1 MTGFAARNR
10 NLRQPSRRPGRPRP
24 RAISLA
30 LRAAFHAGA
39 WFALSACAQSTA
51 PVVPPPQLVAAA
63 SPMAGVSAPVN
74 SGLDAP
80 LFYQLLIG
88 EIELRA
94 GRPGNAFEVMLDAAK
109 RQGDDAL
116 YQRAVDIALQARA
129 GEQALSAARAWRSAR
144 PGTVA
149 PARYESQILIALNR
163 PDELAEPLS
172 AWLDAAPTM
181 ERPGLLANLPRLM
194 QRLTDHQKSRAL
206 VDRLVQ
212 PYRERPDTRDAAL
225 LAQGRSLIVVGDPP
239 AALALARSAQAQDP
253 SATAPAL
260 LALELMPTA
269 PESERIVTD
278 FLGRPDPD
286 PALRLAYVRLLT
298 QSQRYSDASSQLE
311 ALTRQRPQMAAPWL
325 TLGALRIEL
334 HRPREAEQALQRYLE
349 LGEGGGDA
357 AANTANMADAADDD
371 DAKDS
376 AAEPLANG
384 GRTQAWLLLA
394 QAAELRG
401 DLQSAE
407 QWLNRIDSP
416 QRALE
421 VQARRA
427 SLMARQGRL
436 LEARSLIRSVP
447 ERNPGDARAKL
458 MAETQLLRQTKLW
471 GAASELLATGSERFT
486 DDVDLIYEQAMIDEK
501 LERFDDME
509 RRLRRV
515 IALKP
520 DHPHAHNALGYSLAD
535 RNQRLPEARELVQQA
550 LKLAPGDPF
559 ITDSLGW
566 IEFRLGNFA
575 EALRL
580 LRLAYGSRPD
590 TEIAAHLGEVLWA
603 SGQQQEAR
611 RVWSDARGRD
621 AGNEVLQETLARL
634 KVGL

>member
-1 MTGFAARNR
+1 MTGLAARNR
-10 NLRQPSRRPGRPRP
+10 SLRQPSRRPDSPRP
-24 RAISLA
+24 KASALA
-30 LRAAFHAGA
+30 LTLRCAIHAGA
-39 WFALSACAQSTA
+39 WFALAACAQQA
-51 PVVPPPQLVAAA
+51 PPVAPPQLVTAAAPVAAA
-63 SPMAGVSAPVN
+63 STPVN
-74 SGLDAP
+74 SSLDAP

-88 EIELRA
+88 EIELRS

-109 RQGDDAL
+109 RQSDDAL

-129 GEQALSAARAWRSAR
+129 GEQALSAARAWRSAK
-144 PGTVA
+144 PGSVA

-163 PDELAEPLS
+163 PDELAEPL
-172 AWLDAAPTM
+172 AVWLDAAPTM

-194 QRLTDHQKSRAL
+194 QRLTDPQRQRAL
-206 VDRLVQ
+206 IEQLVQ
-212 PYRERPDTRDAAL
+212 PYRDHPDTRDAAM
-225 LAQGRSLIVVGDPP
+225 LAQGRSHIVAGDPA
-239 AALALARSAQAQDP
+239 AALSLVRSAQAKDP
-253 SATAPAL
+253 GASAPVL
-260 LALELMPTA
+260 LALELIPTEPA
-269 PESERIVTD
+269 AERIVTD
-278 FLGRPDPD
+278 FLGRADPD

-298 QSQRYSDASSQLE
+298 QSQRYAEATSQLE
-311 ALTRQRPQMAAPWL
+311 SLTRQRPRLAAPWL
-325 TLGALRIEL
+325 TLGALRLEL
-334 HRPREAEQALQRYLE
+334 HQPREAEQAVQRFLE
-349 LGEGGGDA
+349 LGSGGETVA
-357 AANTANMADAADDD
+357 ADAADDD
-371 DAKDS
+371 DTKD
-376 AAEPLANG
+376 APGEPAVDG
-384 GRTQAWLLLA
+384 DRTQASLLLA
-394 QAAELRG
+394 QAAEMRG

-407 QWLNRIDSP
+407 QWLNRIDNP

-436 LEARSLIRSVP
+436 PEARALIRAVP
-447 ERNPGDARAKL
+447 EHNPGDARAKL
-458 MAETQLLRQTKLW
+458 MAETQLLRQAKLW
-471 GAASELLATGSERFT
+471 GAASELLATASERFP

-515 IALKP
+515 IVLKP

-580 LRLAYGSRPD
+580 LRQAYGARPD

-603 SGQQQEAR
+603 AGQQDEAR